1 MLTLSVGYERI
12 VILCQ
17 TSVVANKI
25 VKLMVT
31 CPYRQEFK
39 YLCIQGFGNGAVYLP
54 QEAASLRF
62 TLKITVKGSEL
73 RQCPPQ

>member
-1 MLTLSVGYERI
+1 M
-12 VILCQ
+12 VI
-17 TSVVANKI
+17 
-25 VKLMVT
+25 

-39 YLCIQGFGNGAVYLP
+39 YLCIQGFGNGPVYLP